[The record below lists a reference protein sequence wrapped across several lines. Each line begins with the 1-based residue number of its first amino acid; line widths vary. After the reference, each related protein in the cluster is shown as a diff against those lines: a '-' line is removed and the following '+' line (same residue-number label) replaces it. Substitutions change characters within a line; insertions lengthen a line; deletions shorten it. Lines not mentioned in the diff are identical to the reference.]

1 MKSLKIPPPPCCGA
15 AYLLAIWISQRQIGL
30 LGRDVSNIFSALQ
43 SICDKL
49 NVEPPQPLLSA
60 QDGSGQADQSADGID
75 EPGEDDAEVYELSPP
90 ASPSAAQAPID
101 PYLSG
106 AQPQKN
112 TPVDGAGAGS
122 PQRSRRRSSEREDLV
137 SKGIIT
143 QERADMLVGRYLL
156 HLDRFLY
163 GIAGHYRDANEVRRA
178 SPTLLAAMCAVS
190 AFQDVEH
197 REVFEL
203 CYKEYRSLVSAS
215 LFEKKGLEYI
225 RALCIGS
232 FWLLDASRIL
242 LSDAIRRAADARLH
256 RYFHR
261 LTEDSPATNSISQTY
276 SAGLGDGGVL
286 RDPRDD
292 ARDKV
297 RLWYLL
303 FISDRHLSILHNRD
317 SLIRQEK
324 DAIEHRDSFLA
335 ADRSGSPASNLDI
348 RLISQVSL
356 LVIMGQIRDV
366 LGSERARPTPK
377 TSVVQFAHFAH
388 ELDQWFGRWSPR
400 FEPDEHIGAFPLA
413 GLSMH
418 YHYARLYLG
427 HHALQGLVA
436 SEPIPPHFVPAAAAA
451 RDAALAI
458 FAMIL
463 DSAAFRAHIVG
474 MPHYF
479 HIMISFAG
487 HFLLE
492 VAARH
497 REQLGIDA
505 AEDLGR
511 VAAALAL
518 FARTPAMSHH
528 PIARALAGLTRR
540 LSECTAGLGMESVLA
555 GSPFQ
560 NAEYTSLM
568 TDFSGAGD
576 VRVGGGA
583 ADAMLT
589 SLDVQAISG
598 LSDDFLY
605 GDFGDF
611 HLAFPE
617 SQAQFSA

>member
-1 MKSLKIPPPPCCGA
+1 MPAI
-15 AYLLAIWISQRQIGL
+15 YLLTCVSQRQIGL
-30 LGRDVSNIFSALQ
+30 LARDVSSIFSTLQ

-49 NVEPPQPLLSA
+49 NVEPPQPLLSL
-60 QDGSGQADQSADGID
+60 QDSNGQGEQSVDGID
-75 EPGEDDAEVYELSPP
+75 EPGEDDPEVYELSPP
-90 ASPSAAQAPID
+90 ASPSTAQAPID

-106 AQPQKN
+106 GQPQKD
-112 TPVDGAGAGS
+112 TSVDRTGAGS
-122 PQRSRRRSSEREDLV
+122 PQRNRRRASEKEDLV

-163 GIAGHYRDANEVRRA
+163 GIASQYRDANEVRRA

-261 LTEDSPATNSISQTY
+261 LTEESPATNSTSQTY
-276 SAGLGDGGVL
+276 SADSV
-286 RDPRDD
+286 RDPKDD
-292 ARDKV
+292 ARDKI

-335 ADRSGSPASNLDI
+335 ADRSGGGPASNLDI

-388 ELDQWFGRWSPR
+388 ELDQWFERWSPR

-427 HHALQGLVA
+427 HHALQGLLA
-436 SEPIPPHFVPAAAAA
+436 SEPIPPHCVPAAAAA

-463 DSAAFRAHIVG
+463 DSAAFRGHIVG

-505 AEDLGR
+505 AEDFGR
-511 VAAALAL
+511 VAAVLAL
-518 FARTPAMSHH
+518 FARTPAMSQH

-540 LSECTAGLGMESVLA
+540 LNECTAGLGMESVLT

-589 SLDVQAISG
+589 SLDVQAASG

-617 SQAQFSA
+617 SQAQFSV

>member
-1 MKSLKIPPPPCCGA
+1 M
-15 AYLLAIWISQRQIGL
+15 
-30 LGRDVSNIFSALQ
+30 SNIFSTLQ
-43 SICDKL
+43 TICDKL
-49 NVEPPQPLLSA
+49 KIEPPHSLLST
-60 QDGSGQADQSADGID
+60 QDSSSQAGQSPDGGD
-75 EPGEDDAEVYELSPP
+75 EHGDDDHEVYELSPP

-106 AQPQKN
+106 GQPQKDAS
-112 TPVDGAGAGS
+112 VDGTGAGS
-122 PQRSRRRSSEREDLV
+122 PQRSRRRTTEKEDLV

-143 QERADMLVGRYLL
+143 QERADMLVQRYLL

-163 GIAGHYRDANEVRRA
+163 GIASHYRDANEVRRA

-190 AFQDVEH
+190 AFQDVEN

-203 CYKEYRSLVSAS
+203 CYKEYRSLVSAG

-242 LSDAIRRAADARLH
+242 LSDAVRRAADSRLH

-261 LTEDSPATNSISQTY
+261 LTEDASSMVGSTTSPAYPTAPGSDSQ
-276 SAGLGDGGVL
+276 
-286 RDPRDD
+286 PRDAKED
-292 ARDKV
+292 ARDKI

-317 SLIRQEK
+317 ALIRQEK
-324 DAIEHRDSFLA
+324 DAIENRDSFLLTSNTSSSSTVTP
-335 ADRSGSPASNLDI
+335 SGAPASSNLDT
-348 RLISQVSL
+348 RLISQVAL

-388 ELDQWFGRWSPR
+388 ELDQWFERWSPR

-427 HHALQGLVA
+427 HHALQGLLP

-463 DSAAFRAHIVG
+463 DSPAFRAHIVG

-487 HFLLE
+487 HFLLG

-505 AEDLGR
+505 ADDLGR
-511 VAAALAL
+511 VAAVLAL
-518 FARTPAMSHH
+518 FARTPTMSHH
-528 PIARALAGLTRR
+528 PIARALVGLTRR
-540 LSECTAGLGMESVLA
+540 LGECTAGLGMESVLT

-560 NAEYTSLM
+560 NAEYTTLM
-568 TDFSGAGD
+568 TDFGVAPGD
-576 VRVGGGA
+576 ARAGGGA
-583 ADAMLT
+583 GGAGGGGPDAMLT
-589 SLDVQAISG
+589 SLDVQAMSG
-598 LSDDFLY
+598 LPDDFLY
-605 GDFGDF
+605 SDFGDF

-617 SQAQFSA
+617 SQTQFNP